1 MAYVYDYINNT
12 LIDDE
17 DKSLGNKFAVLDPD
31 LEKVLQELN
40 DKFGKGTIQEGTQ
53 GIPQPPI
60 KIPQAIFEFEERMK
74 GRMAEGG
81 RADFADNP
89 LKNFNFTVDNIPEGY
104 KPASELAEKLGVSY
118 DTLKSYKTLYGKGQ
132 SPTYERILN
141 TIGEPIQVTGF
152 KDAFGGGASYLDY
165 FDLSKLD
172 DEALK
177 IIKER
182 KAVPDRGGAGVQV
195 LSDENLK
202 QKFIDAY
209 NKGYGGR
216 DIMSV
221 IDPDNTLNVNQ
232 EKYGSR
238 VLTELIKN
246 KEITLRSEGE
256 RTKSQE
262 AYFEKNR
269 APIDLEIEKINK
281 FYKPGMTLETVTKKL
296 YPDFTPI
303 KDGDNLSVI
312 DKKTEQLK
320 NASTRLIDYK
330 AWLKGDRPDSAILDN
345 LNLPK
350 NKQKIIKFIEG
361 GQDSKFKRFG
371 GLRERQYKFYKL
383 DKLNKKPFGYYDGLN
398 KKLYTSLNKLG
409 LNYQIEHGGS
419 ISQSLKKKIPWIGK
433 FITFM
438 KPTYNAQKIPL
449 DMDTGILKAYD
460 VLENK
465 NLSIKQKKNHPDVIA
480 HNKAAKNFM
489 QKTGVKVPII
499 SFDEKDV
506 NKIIQRDDVDKQTKT
521 QVKNTFDKNGWTLIN
536 PGDQIEEVIK
546 FVKDNGKNIPKNR
559 KQIIIQ
565 GFRNTIS
572 NLFKD
577 APIPKTVKLPIGAT
591 AASLDFMIFNGFL
604 GIPAPEAAL
613 GSAQWLLKNPEAAQ
627 KIGMAINAVV
637 DGKMT
642 LNEFFDKNS
651 NELGGVFK
659 DLVGIDLPDPY
670 SKDDEVGKERLKE
683 MDQAM
688 EVPKLDKTTAAP
700 LYDFAN
706 GGRAGFS
713 NGGAAGADVDFA
725 TELEYF
731 FTNPDT
737 EIPEITTYKETS
749 NPIEIFN
756 DIIDPRNYPYYADVL
771 IRSGLRIGEFGARIL
786 PATGK
791 LIADAMQKGVFK
803 VRDNPD
809 SRYVQDYDEILPS
822 NIRGT
827 GIFSEF
833 LQNIT
838 PTTLEKKVGLDK
850 LIKAEEK
857 KQIERGSTAGPK
869 VFADTIGLGAE
880 VTAPIF
886 PGLTLLRAF
895 AKNRNLPVNNVTKK
909 LLIKEVDEVLEQ
921 RGMNRRDFLKV
932 TGAGATVILAKLLGF
947 GDEIAKT
954 TKVAEKVAEKATS
967 GGVPPYFFQLVE
979 KIKRS
984 GKQLDAEF
992 DPRVENNMQFEDYVM
1007 KENMATG
1014 EITIQ
1019 KIKEDGMS
1027 VGDDVIEGVVSDE
1040 LITYTPGKTVLGKD
1054 GKYYKMADEY
1064 EESTVKPDSE
1074 GKMKDYEDGLDS
1086 IEEIIELFPNKFKMS
1101 ELEAAGYNVEAFPE
1115 NIKQLLINDI
1125 KKID

>member
-1 MAYVYDYINNT
+1 LAYVYDYINDT

-17 DKSLGNKFAVLDPD
+17 DKSLGNKFQLNDERLNQNMGTNIMTLNPLFPEKDPTDFGSFKPLDVPGMALPVGATLGGMRLGDIVFSKGEDEEKKKKDADPDDKNILKRPDPLDPKNLED
-31 LEKVLQELN
+31 LANSIEIAEAVERLKKKEMDPTKRDNRTKLARDLN
-40 DKFGKGTIQEGTQ
+40 LPVTRSGMIEIRKGDYFNKRLETLKDKGVNFDGYFSIPETANLLGSKSSSAIQSYINDNNIPTIKKGLYRLVKFNDFLNVYQGTKERVDLA
-53 GIPQPPI
+53 PPPDI
-60 KIPQAIFEFEERMK
+60 KNVARDEFLK
-74 GRMAEGG
+74 GR
-81 RADFADNP
+81 
-89 LKNFNFTVDNIPEGY
+89 K
-104 KPASELAEKLGVSY
+104 SKLFERFK
-118 DTLKSYKTLYGKGQ
+118 DLKSKKYIPPEVKSIYDK
-132 SPTYERILN
+132 YE
-141 TIGEPIQVTGF
+141 
-152 KDAFGGGASYLDY
+152 
-165 FDLSKLD
+165 LSKL
-172 DEALK
+172 EGGHPFPVEFFTKEFGEKGTLK
-177 IIKER
+177 DTRQFDWIYRNRDKLFNQNDLVLQS
-182 KAVPDRGGAGVQV
+182 KAINQSGGPFYNAIAK
-195 LSDENLK
+195 LK
-202 QKFIDAY
+202 PLYKDLGKY
-209 NKGYGGR
+209 VDKYEGKGA
-216 DIMSV
+216 V
-221 IDPDNTLNVNQ
+221 
-232 EKYGSR
+232 
-238 VLTELIKN
+238 KN
-246 KEITLRSEGE
+246 KEDIDAISKLNLDIMKIVTESKSEVENFLKENPDSKLTIPKMKTGGLHGAIFDYETGQVELYAPDKQFLFESGAVGDEPQDQKLKIAESFLDAINQVVDDKSDLKTL
-256 RTKSQE
+256 TD
-262 AYFEKNR
+262 YFEGQALPR
-269 APIDLEIEKINK
+269 
-281 FYKPGMTLETVTKKL
+281 F
-296 YPDFTPI
+296 
-303 KDGDNLSVI
+303 
-312 DKKTEQLK
+312 Q
-320 NASTRLIDYK
+320 
-330 AWLKGDRPDSAILDN
+330 KG
-345 LNLPK
+345 
-350 NKQKIIKFIEG
+350 
-361 GQDSKFKRFG
+361 
-371 GLRERQYKFYKL
+371 
-383 DKLNKKPFGYYDGLN
+383 
-398 KKLYTSLNKLG
+398 
-409 LNYQIEHGGS
+409 
-419 ISQSLKKKIPWIGK
+419 
-433 FITFM
+433 
-438 KPTYNAQKIPL
+438 
-449 DMDTGILKAYD
+449 
-460 VLENK
+460 
-465 NLSIKQKKNHPDVIA
+465 
-480 HNKAAKNFM
+480 
-489 QKTGVKVPII
+489 
-499 SFDEKDV
+499 
-506 NKIIQRDDVDKQTKT
+506 
-521 QVKNTFDKNGWTLIN
+521 
-536 PGDQIEEVIK
+536 
-546 FVKDNGKNIPKNR
+546 
-559 KQIIIQ
+559 
-565 GFRNTIS
+565 
-572 NLFKD
+572 
-577 APIPKTVKLPIGAT
+577 
-591 AASLDFMIFNGFL
+591 
-604 GIPAPEAAL
+604 
-613 GSAQWLLKNPEAAQ
+613 
-627 KIGMAINAVV
+627 
-637 DGKMT
+637 
-642 LNEFFDKNS
+642 
-651 NELGGVFK
+651 GGVE
-659 DLVGIDLPDPY
+659 ITPLPR
-670 SKDDEVGKERLKE
+670 SNFG
-683 MDQAM
+683 
-688 EVPKLDKTTAAP
+688 
-700 LYDFAN
+700 
-706 GGRAGFS
+706 

-771 IRSGLRIGEFGARIL
+771 VRSGLRIGEFGARIL

-827 GIFSEF
+827 GIFSDF

-869 VFADTIGLGAE
+869 VFADTLGLGAE

-895 AKNRNLPVNNVTKK
+895 AKNRNLPVNTVTKK

-1074 GKMKDYEDGLDS
+1074 GKMKDYEEGLDS